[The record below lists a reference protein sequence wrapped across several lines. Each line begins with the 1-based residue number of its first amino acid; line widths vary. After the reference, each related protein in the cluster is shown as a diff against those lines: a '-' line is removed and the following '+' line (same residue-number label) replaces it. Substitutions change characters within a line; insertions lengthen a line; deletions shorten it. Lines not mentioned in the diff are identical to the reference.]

1 MNTKLGKMLTY
12 CERLSSV
19 SEDTSHTCY
28 NHNPSN
34 IEKTSVGPSKNTDE
48 KEKETKKRGNC
59 KAFCISLKCKKK
71 KKKNKKS
78 KRLRVDPRP
87 EVGTL
92 PSLVTIS
99 LVKVKIQIFLNCHH
113 MTLHWSRDQ
122 NIM

>member
-1 MNTKLGKMLTY
+1 MNTKLGKMLTC
-12 CERLSSV
+12 CERLSGV

-71 KKKNKKS
+71 EEEKQ
-78 KRLRVDPRP
+78 
-87 EVGTL
+87 EV
-92 PSLVTIS
+92 
-99 LVKVKIQIFLNCHH
+99 KAFAC
-113 MTLHWSRDQ
+113 
-122 NIM
+122 